1 MIQPLSMLSYFA
13 HHVRLKYILLSVSF
27 LYNLRTQLSTF
38 VVKVTWWNT
47 TKKEIEKLRVGS
59 LPFLFTKCHVRAK
72 RCQKKRQVVDKN
84 SFFSFRS
91 SFFDPPRSKIDT
103 RETQWGWSR
112 FVGILNFYAPT
123 ISRRNVILLDN
134 EASESFSWKPRRGI
148 KNQMRL
154 HKPWRFLDPLHW
166 KERAG

>member
-1 MIQPLSMLSYFA
+1 MIQPLSMLSYFG
-13 HHVRLKYILLSVSF
+13 HHVGLKYILLSVSF
-27 LYNLRTQLSTF
+27 FIQSAHTIEHNCRQSDMMKYY
-38 VVKVTWWNT
+38 
-47 TKKEIEKLRVGS
+47 KKEIEKLRVGS

-134 EASESFSWKPRRGI
+134 EASESFSWKRRRGI